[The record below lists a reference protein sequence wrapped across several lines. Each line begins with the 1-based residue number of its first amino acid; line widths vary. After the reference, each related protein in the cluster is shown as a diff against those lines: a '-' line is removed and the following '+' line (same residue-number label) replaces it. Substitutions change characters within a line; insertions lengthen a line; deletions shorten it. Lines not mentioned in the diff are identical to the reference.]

1 MRPLY
6 PTELSARYFFLC
18 YVSPRLN
25 TENSSEGKRSSMAET
40 IQKLVDSFSG
50 EQIELYGKV
59 GKL

>member
-1 MRPLY
+1 MRLQY

-25 TENSSEGKRSSMAET
+25 TENFSEGKHSMAEA

-50 EQIELYGKV
+50 ERIELYGKV
-59 GKL
+59 GKP